1 MIETCLGNKD
11 AAFEWLEKG
20 GRMLTELTWPNFGGL
35 PLLGPLR
42 NDARFGGLL
51 SMVGLQ

>member
-11 AAFEWLEKG
+11 AAFEWLEEG
-20 GRMLTELTWPNFGGL
+20 AASHELDMAQLRSL

-42 NDARFGGLL
+42 DDARFASLL